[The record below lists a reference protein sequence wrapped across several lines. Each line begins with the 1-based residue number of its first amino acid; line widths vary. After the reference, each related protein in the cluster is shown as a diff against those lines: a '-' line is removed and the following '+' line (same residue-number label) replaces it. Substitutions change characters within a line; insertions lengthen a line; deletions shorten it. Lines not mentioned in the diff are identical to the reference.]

1 MNEWVKRMYSN
12 RKQKQV
18 NERRNGDFP
27 AYAGSK
33 ALLVDREKIRGLAQY
48 TYQVVKLYAVSKSHC
63 LLAIAYPAKTHVRI
77 LAAIKNL
84 PISYVFL

>member
-1 MNEWVKRMYSN
+1 MNEWVKRMYNKYSN

-48 TYQVVKLYAVSKSHC
+48 TYQVVE
-63 LLAIAYPAKTHVRI
+63 
-77 LAAIKNL
+77 
-84 PISYVFL
+84 